1 MFLVLLLVLAL
12 LLLLLQPNLLP
23 LILDNLRLGL
33 AFEQQALDQEPYE
46 RKLLALYYIRAYALL
61 SLFKQYCMAPLAHTL
76 MESDVKV
83 NNKGRPFIRRR
94 SNQCMVRSLRLG
106 WRAGLM
112 SWYEAC

>member
-83 NNKGRPFIRRR
+83 NNKGRPFI
-94 SNQCMVRSLRLG
+94 
-106 WRAGLM
+106 
-112 SWYEAC
+112 